1 MQTIEVQEI
10 AYHRNGVSGEG
21 FHAVRFRWETDRG
34 VENFVGTVFDGSGRC
49 AVLSLD
55 RIAESGV
62 SFGANSWRGDC
73 VEPEL
78 RRAITKWNRKK
89 LASLELERHQRL
101 ASRRDES

>member
-1 MQTIEVQEI
+1 MQKIEVQEV
-10 AYHRNGVSGEG
+10 AYHRNGIAGEG

-34 VENFVGTVFDGSGRC
+34 IENFVGTVFDGSGRC

-62 SFGANSWRGDC
+62 AFGDNSWRGDV

-78 RRAITKWNRKK
+78 RRAIKNYARRV
-89 LASLELERHQRL
+89 AARL
-101 ASRRDES
+101 SRQS